1 MQLYKTTITPISNFG
16 TILKGDTLFGQLCW
30 SIRFTFSENKLN
42 ELLSNYDTKPFL
54 IVSDGFAKGFLPK
67 PSMPSKLL
75 KENSDEKKANH
86 KKIWLKIE
94 DLHNGNYKNAK
105 TDEEVGN
112 INKSVATVK
121 NSLNYKTFTTDDKG
135 VFSPYS
141 ESEISLSPKDVY
153 FATSEKFTK
162 EELNQVLHT
171 MSQMGYGKNTSI
183 GKGFF
188 SFSELLKVNKN
199 ITSKTFVTLSPC
211 CFEDIVSKDIY
222 YEPFTRFGKH
232 GASLSNQNPFKKPLL
247 LADTGAVIHFDK
259 AQNIDFIGKSIQ
271 GHSNHEKT
279 IHQGY
284 AIVIPIKEIN

>member
-1 MQLYKTTITPISNFG
+1 MQLYKTTIVPISNFG

-30 SIRFTFSENKLN
+30 SIRFRFGENKLN
-42 ELLSNYDTKPFL
+42 ELLSNYESNPFL

-75 KENSDEKKANH
+75 KENSDEKKTNR

-94 DLHNGNYKNAK
+94 DLQNGNYKNAK
-105 TDEEVGN
+105 TDEEVRN
-112 INKSVATVK
+112 INKLLATVK

-135 VFSPYS
+135 IFSPYS

-153 FATSEKFTK
+153 FAISEKFTQ
-162 EELNQVLHT
+162 EELHQILHT
-171 MSQMGYGKNTSI
+171 MSQMGYGKNTTI

-188 SFSELLKVNKN
+188 SFSELVKVKKN
-199 ITSKTFVTLSPC
+199 STSKTFVTLSPSSL
-211 CFEDIVSKDIY
+211 ENIVAKDIY

-232 GASLSNQNPFKKPLL
+232 GASLSNKNPFKKPLL
-247 LADTGAVIHFDK
+247 LADTGAVVHFEQQ
-259 AQNIDFIGKSIQ
+259 QNIDFIGKSIQ
-271 GHSNHEKT
+271 GHSSHEQT